1 MNSNTTCFTP
11 FTLAIKGIE
20 IPSKFTFPFCYEPHA
35 LSLLAVEELQQYLE
49 HQTAWVHNF
58 GFEENT
64 DSKITGKMFGVL
76 VVQNE
81 MGQLGYLRAFSGKLA
96 GKNEHNLFVPP
107 IFDMLQEDGFYR
119 QGENVLNG
127 INVQVDALE
136 GQEELKMAQEI
147 FDKVILRSVASIDS
161 QKVRLQANRTERK
174 LRKKEGA
181 LTLNEASFKEL
192 YSVIAAESI
201 RDKFLLR
208 ELLVY
213 WEDQISK
220 ATKQLEIFTGPIKAL
235 KIDRKQ
241 KSNALQQKLYD
252 QYHFLNQLGETKS
265 VCDIFLNTLNG
276 VPLAGA
282 GECAAPKLLQYAFQQ
297 GLKPIAM
304 AEFWWGASP
313 TSAIRKH
320 KNYYPAC
327 QSKCHPILGHMLQ
340 GLQMEDNPLLKNPAI
355 GKVLAT
361 VYEDDSFVIIN
372 KPSEFLSVPGKT
384 ISDSVYTRM
393 LEKYPE
399 ATGPLIVH
407 RLDMS
412 TSGLMVIA
420 KTKEVHKDLQSQF
433 INRTVK
439 KRYVALLE
447 GELQEEK
454 GEISLPLRVDL
465 DNRPRQLVCYEYGK
479 KAKTI
484 WKVIEKRD
492 GNTLVHF
499 YPVTGRT
506 HQLRMHAAHKLGLN
520 SPIVGDDLYGVKAN
534 RLHLHAEYLQFTHP
548 GTGKVMKFR
557 VKVDF

>member
-1 MNSNTTCFTP
+1 MNTNTPCFSL
-11 FTLAIKGIE
+11 FNQSVEGIE
-20 IPSKFTFPFCYEPHA
+20 LPTKFTFPFYYQPHP
-35 LSLLAVEELQQYLE
+35 LSLIAANELQKYLE
-49 HQTAWVHNF
+49 NQSEWVHNF
-58 GFEENT
+58 GMEEGLEG
-64 DSKITGKMFGVL
+64 KITGKMFGVL
-76 VVQNE
+76 VVRNNAGE
-81 MGQLGYLRAFSGKLA
+81 LGYLKAFSGKLA
-96 GKNEHNLFVPP
+96 GKNEHPQFVPP

-119 QGENVLNG
+119 KGENELNALN
-127 INVQVDALE
+127 IQVDLLE
-136 GQEELKMAQEI
+136 AQQELKIAQEAL
-147 FDKVILRSVASIDS
+147 DKVTLRSKNSIDS
-161 QKVRLQANRTERK
+161 QKVRLRANKVTRK
-174 LRKKEGA
+174 LRKKEGKLSLNVEDCNKLA
-181 LTLNEASFKEL
+181 TLIGE
-192 YSVIAAESI
+192 ESI

-213 WEDQISK
+213 WEEQLK
-220 ATKQLEIFTGPIKAL
+220 KVREQLEIFTGVIVDL
-235 KIDRKQ
+235 KEERRE
-241 KSNALQQKLYD
+241 KSNALQQQLYD
-252 QYHFLNQLGETKS
+252 QYHFLNTLGESKS

-282 GECAAPKLLQYAFQQ
+282 GECAAPKLLQYAFQMD
-297 GLKPIAM
+297 LKPIAM

-327 QSKCHPILGHMLQ
+327 QSKCYPILGHMLQ
-340 GLQMEDNPLLKNPAI
+340 GMEVDENPMLKNPAL
-355 GKVLAT
+355 GKVLTT

-393 LEKYPE
+393 QEKYPN

-420 KTKEVHKDLQSQF
+420 KTKEVHKELQSQF

-439 KRYVALLE
+439 KRYVALLD
-447 GELQEEK
+447 GELKEEK

-465 DNRPRQLVCYEYGK
+465 DNRPRQVVCYEYGK
-479 KAKTI
+479 NAQTI

-492 GNTLVHF
+492 RKTLIHF
-499 YPVTGRT
+499 YPITGRT

-520 SPIVGDDLYGVKAN
+520 TPILGDDLYGVKAN

-548 GTGKVMKFR
+548 ETRKVMKFR
-557 VKVDF
+557 VTAEF

>member
-1 MNSNTTCFTP
+1 MNSQKEYFT
-11 FTLAIKGIE
+11 FFKQEITGIE
-20 IPSKFTFPFCYEPHA
+20 LPAKFTFPFYYQPHA
-35 LSLLAVEELQQYLE
+35 LAVLAAEELQEYLE
-49 HQTAWVHNF
+49 SQTEWVHNF
-58 GFEENT
+58 GFENDTE
-64 DSKITGKMFGVL
+64 SKITGKMFGVL
-76 VVQNE
+76 VVQNKL
-81 MGQLGYLRAFSGKLA
+81 GQLGYLKAFSGKLA
-96 GKNEHNLFVPP
+96 GKNEHNHFVPP
-107 IFDMLQEDGFYR
+107 IFDMLQENGFYR
-119 QGENVLNG
+119 KGENVLND
-127 INVQVDALE
+127 INSRVDFLE
-136 GQEELKMAQEI
+136 AQEELKLAQEEL
-147 FDKVILRSVASIDS
+147 DKVTARSIASIDS
-161 QKVRLQANRTERK
+161 QKVRLQANKTERK
-174 LRKKEGA
+174 LRKKNGKA
-181 LTLNEASFKEL
+181 SLGTEAFKEL
-192 YSVIAAESI
+192 SVIIGEESI

-213 WEDQISK
+213 WDGELEK
-220 ATKQLEIFTGPIKAL
+220 ANENLKVFAGPIEVL
-235 KIDRKQ
+235 KQDRKE
-241 KSNALQQKLYD
+241 KSNALQQQLYD
-252 QYHFLNQLGETKS
+252 QYHFLNQHGETKS
-265 VCDIFLNTLNG
+265 VCDIFRNTLNG

-282 GECAAPKLLQYAFQQ
+282 GECAAPKLLQYAFEQ
-297 GLKPIAM
+297 GLKPITM

-340 GLQMEDNPLLKNPAI
+340 GLDVEDNPMLKNPAL
-355 GKVLAT
+355 GKVLTT
-361 VYEDDSFVIIN
+361 VYEDDSFVVIN
-372 KPSEFLSVPGKT
+372 KPAEFLSVPGKA

-393 LEKYPE
+393 LEKYPN

-420 KTKEVHKDLQSQF
+420 KTKEVHKQLQSQF

-439 KRYVALLE
+439 KRYVALLD

-465 DNRPRQLVCYEYGK
+465 DNRPRQVVCYEYGK
-479 KAKTI
+479 NAQTI

-492 GNTLVHF
+492 QKTLIHF

-520 SPIVGDDLYGVKAN
+520 CPIVGDDLYGVKSN
-534 RLHLHAEYLQFTHP
+534 RLHLHAEYLQLAHP
-548 GTGKVMKFR
+548 KTGKMMKFR

>member
-1 MNSNTTCFTP
+1 MNSNTVCFTP
-11 FTLAIKGIE
+11 FSLSIKGIE
-20 IPSKFTFPFCYEPHA
+20 IPEKFTFPFYYQPHA
-35 LSLLAVEELQQYLE
+35 LSLLAVEELQGYLE
-49 HQTAWVHNF
+49 EQTDWTHNF
-58 GFEENT
+58 GFENDT

-76 VVQNE
+76 VVQNDK
-81 MGQLGYLRAFSGKLA
+81 GQLGYLKAFSGKLA
-96 GKNEHNLFVPP
+96 GKNEHDLFVSP
-107 IFDMLQEDGFYR
+107 IFDMLKEDGFYR
-119 QGENVLNG
+119 KGENVLNA
-127 INVQVDALE
+127 INVQVDVLEAQDALKIA
-136 GQEELKMAQEI
+136 QEE
-147 FDKVILRSVASIDS
+147 FDKVNARSVASIAS
-161 QKVRLQANRTERK
+161 QKVRLLANRTERK
-174 LRKKEGA
+174 SRKIAGKLA
-181 LTLNEASFKEL
+181 LNEADFKEL
-192 YSVIAAESI
+192 CIIIAEESI

-213 WEDQISK
+213 WDGQIAK
-220 ATKQLEIFTGPIKAL
+220 ATTQLEVFTGPIKAL
-235 KIDRKQ
+235 KFERKE

-282 GECAAPKLLQYAFQQ
+282 GECAAPKLLQFAFQQ

-340 GLQMEDNPLLKNPAI
+340 GLEVDENPMLKNPAL

-393 LEKYPE
+393 LEKYPD

-420 KTKEVHKDLQSQF
+420 KTKDVHKDLQSQF

-439 KRYVALLE
+439 KRYVALLDS
-447 GELQEEK
+447 ELQDEK

-484 WKVIEKRD
+484 WKVIEKRA
-492 GNTLVHF
+492 GKTLIHF

-520 SPIVGDDLYGVKAN
+520 SPIVGDDLYGVKSN

-548 GTGKVMKFR
+548 GTGKVMRFR

>member
-1 MNSNTTCFTP
+1 MNSKKHYFTS
-11 FTLAIKGIE
+11 FKQEIADITLPA
-20 IPSKFTFPFCYEPHA
+20 KFTFPFYYQPHP
-35 LSLLAVEELQQYLE
+35 LAILASEELQGYLE
-49 HQTAWVHNF
+49 NQTEWIHNF
-58 GFEENT
+58 GFEGDT

-76 VVQNE
+76 VVQNDK
-81 MGQLGYLRAFSGKLA
+81 GQLGYLKAFSGKLA
-96 GKNEHNLFVPP
+96 GKNTHAHFVPP

-119 QGENVLNG
+119 KGENVLNAM
-127 INVQVDALE
+127 NVQVDTLVD
-136 GQEELKMAQEI
+136 QEELKIAQEAL
-147 FDKVILRSVASIDS
+147 DKVTLRSQDSIAS
-161 QKVRLQANRTERK
+161 QKVRLQANKGERK
-174 LRKKEGA
+174 LRKKEGKIS
-181 LTLNEASFKEL
+181 LDTEAFKNLCVLIGE
-192 YSVIAAESI
+192 ESI

-213 WEDQISK
+213 WDGELEK
-220 ATKQLEIFTGPIKAL
+220 ANEKLKVFTNPIKAL
-235 KIDRKQ
+235 KLARKE
-241 KSNALQQKLYD
+241 KSNALQQQLYD
-252 QYHFLNQLGETKS
+252 QYHFLNQHGETKS

-282 GECAAPKLLQYAFQQ
+282 GECAAPKLLQYAFEQ
-297 GLKPIAM
+297 GLKPITM

-340 GLQMEDNPLLKNPAI
+340 GLEVDENPMLKNPAL
-355 GKVLAT
+355 GKVLTT
-361 VYEDDSFVIIN
+361 VYEDESFVVIN
-372 KPSEFLSVPGKT
+372 KPAEFLSVPGKV

-393 LEKYPE
+393 LEKYPS

-420 KTKEVHKDLQSQF
+420 KTKEVHKELQGQF

-465 DNRPRQLVCYEYGK
+465 DNRPRQVVCYEYGK
-479 KAKTI
+479 NAQTI
-484 WKVIEKRD
+484 WKVIEKRK
-492 GNTLVHF
+492 GKTLIHF

-520 SPIVGDDLYGVKAN
+520 APIVGDDLYGVKAN

-548 GTGKVMKFR
+548 ILEKVMKFR

>member
-1 MNSNTTCFTP
+1 MKSNTTCFTP
-11 FTLAIKGIE
+11 FSLSIKGVE
-20 IPSKFTFPFCYEPHA
+20 IPEKFTFPFYYQPHA
-35 LSLLAVEELQQYLE
+35 LSLLAVEELQAYLE
-49 HQTAWVHNF
+49 QQTDWVHNF
-58 GFEENT
+58 GFENDT
-64 DSKITGKMFGVL
+64 NSKITGKMFGVL
-76 VVQNE
+76 VVQNHK
-81 MGQLGYLRAFSGKLA
+81 GQLGYLKAFSGKLA
-96 GKNEHNLFVPP
+96 GKNEHDLFVPP
-107 IFDMLQEDGFYR
+107 IFDMLKEDGFYR
-119 QGENVLNG
+119 KGENVLNA
-127 INVQVDALE
+127 INLQVDVLE
-136 GQEELKMAQEI
+136 AQVELKIAQEV
-147 FDKVILRSVASIDS
+147 FDKVTARSVVSIAS
-161 QKVRLQANRTERK
+161 QKVRLQANKTERR
-174 LRKKEGA
+174 LRKTTGKDA
-181 LTLNEASFKEL
+181 LNAVDFKEL
-192 YSVIAAESI
+192 TTLIGEESI

-213 WEDQISK
+213 WNDQLAK
-220 ATKQLEIFTGPIKAL
+220 AKVQLEIFTGPIKAL
-235 KIDRKQ
+235 KLERKE
-241 KSNALQQKLYD
+241 KSNALQQQLYD

-340 GLQMEDNPLLKNPAI
+340 GLDIDENPMLKNPAL

-393 LEKYPE
+393 LGKYPD

-420 KTKEVHKDLQSQF
+420 KTKEVHKNLQSQF

-447 GELQEEK
+447 GELHQEK

-484 WKVIEKRD
+484 WKVIEKRE
-492 GNTLVHF
+492 GKTLVHF

-520 SPIVGDDLYGVKAN
+520 SPIVGDDLYGVKAD